1 MNKALRCIGA
11 ILLCEAAGIL
21 GTFFTASQIQTWYLT
36 ELIRPSF
43 SPPNWLFGPVWT
55 ILYALMGI
63 SLFLV
68 WEQKKR
74 NKEWQGA
81 ITIFFVQLFLNAIWT
96 PIFFGMHALGFA
108 FGVIIAM
115 WLAIVLTI
123 IVFYRQKKVAGYL
136 LIPYLLWASFAS
148 VLNGAIWYLNR

>member
-1 MNKALRCIGA
+1 MKKKLQLAGA
-11 ILLCEAAGIL
+11 IILCESAGLL
-21 GTFFTASQIQTWYLT
+21 GSIFTASQIQSWYLT

-55 ILYALMGI
+55 TLYALMGI
-63 SLFLV
+63 ALYLV
-68 WEQKKR
+68 WQQKKR
-74 NKEWQGA
+74 NKEWRGA
-81 ITIFFVQLFLNAIWT
+81 IALFFVQLFLNAIWT

-115 WLAIVLTI
+115 WCSIVMTI
-123 IVFYRQKKVAGYL
+123 ILFYRQKKIAGYL
-136 LIPYLLWASFAS
+136 MIPYLLWVSFAS

>member
-1 MNKALRCIGA
+1 MNKTLRCIGA
-11 ILLCEAAGIL
+11 ILLCEAVGIL
-21 GTFFTASQIQTWYLT
+21 GSVLTASQIQTWYLT
-36 ELIRPSF
+36 EVIRPSF

-63 SLFLV
+63 ALYLV

-74 NKEWQGA
+74 NKEWRAA
-81 ITIFFVQLFLNAIWT
+81 IAIFFVQLFLNAIWT

-136 LIPYLLWASFAS
+136 LIPYLLWVSFAS